1 MLKLTIAGLSAFLFM
16 ALFYG
21 QAHAQTGQQSP
32 PSMPIRQSIH
42 GTTYDN
48 ETSHFSMTVPSDWF
62 AVDIAKQLNVPGV
75 VGGLAAPGGVLA
87 IMIQRY
93 MVQGAKNA
101 AQTLDASFRS
111 GFRDYRKISEGPIVI
126 DNRDS
131 YSLTFH
137 AMVSV
142 ASPQGG
148 TDAPAKLLI
157 VLIPDGQTILGF
169 TCEAPESDFD
179 HFKPIC
185 EKIVTSFHS
194 KTL

>member
-1 MLKLTIAGLSAFLFM
+1 MLKLAIAGLSAFLFTV
-16 ALFYG
+16 LFYG
-21 QAHAQTGQQSP
+21 QAHAQGGQQLP
-32 PSMPIRQSIH
+32 PSTPIRQSIH

-48 ETSHFSMTVPSDWF
+48 ETSHFSMTVPPDWF
-62 AVDIAKQLNVPGV
+62 AIDIGKQLNAPGV

-93 MVQGAKNA
+93 TVQGAKNA
-101 AQTLDASFRS
+101 AQTLDASLRS

-137 AMVSV
+137 AMISV
-142 ASPQGG
+142 ASPQGS
-148 TDAPAKLLI
+148 TETPAKLLV
-157 VLIPDGQTILGF
+157 VLIPDGQTVLGF

-179 HFKPIC
+179 HFKPIF
-185 EKIVTSFHS
+185 EKIATSFHS
-194 KTL
+194 KTP